1 MTCKRLHDFRLL
13 AMSFSAP
20 AAMSAPLRFQALR
33 GIGIP
38 GEGRFSFAPGL
49 LALFSWIRAV
59 GWQPNGRTNRSPLA
73 SLNQEAALLAA
84 SRSMLKPLTETV
96 YFCVLYGG
104 SLEPGRRASC

>member
-1 MTCKRLHDFRLL
+1 MPCKRLHDFRLL

-49 LALFSWIRAV
+49 LAFFLGF
-59 GWQPNGRTNRSPLA
+59 QQLA
-73 SLNQEAALLAA
+73 GTPMAEQTDRLW
-84 SRSMLKPLTETV
+84 
-96 YFCVLYGG
+96 
-104 SLEPGRRASC
+104 